1 MGKKYGRVKGLMFI
15 DELTL
20 HFKAGRG
27 GDGVVRWRQEK
38 GIEKGGPS
46 GGNGGKGGD
55 VYAVAIR
62 DAGVLSAYKNVKIF
76 EAGVGEAGS
85 KSLRQGAEGT
95 DIEIKL
101 PVGTRLKNLESGHF
115 IELLED
121 GEKVLLLKGGRG
133 GLGNEHFKGSTNV
146 RPTQWTEGE
155 DGEEADF
162 ELELLL
168 IVDLG
173 LIGLPNAGKSS
184 LLNALTSAKSKV
196 GNFPFTTLE
205 PSLGSFYGLI
215 LADIPGLIEGASEGK
230 GLGHK
235 FLRHIER
242 TKALLH
248 LVSVENENPVE
259 TYNIV
264 RKELEL
270 YNGDITKKREVV
282 LLTKVDTASK
292 EEVDAKVKALLT
304 VSDAVFTVSAIDDK
318 LLSKLGEY
326 LTQTFK

>member
-1 MGKKYGRVKGLMFI
+1 MFI

-55 VYAVAIR
+55 VYAVAVR
-62 DAGVLSAYKNVKIF
+62 DIGILSAYKNVKVF
-76 EAGVGEAGS
+76 EAGNGEAGM
-85 KSLRQGAEGT
+85 KGLKQGGEGT

-101 PVGTRLKNLESGHF
+101 PIGSRLTNLESGF
-115 IELLED
+115 VYELMNE
-121 GEKVLLLKGGRG
+121 GEKTLLLKGGRG
-133 GLGNEHFKGSTNV
+133 GLGNDHFKSSTNV
-146 RPTQWTEGE
+146 RPYQSTSGE
-155 DGEEADF
+155 PGEEADF
-162 ELELLL
+162 QIELLL
-168 IVDLG
+168 IVDIG

-184 LLNALTSAKSKV
+184 MLNALTSAKSKV

-242 TKALLH
+242 TKALVH
-248 LVSVENENPVE
+248 CISAENEDPAVA
-259 TYNIV
+259 YKIV
-264 RKELEL
+264 RRELGL
-270 YNGDITKKREVV
+270 YNKDITEKPEVV
-282 LLTKVDTASK
+282 VLTKIDTIQEK
-292 EEVDAKVKALLT
+292 EIEEKLKALQSVT
-304 VSDAVFTVSAIDDK
+304 KDVYTFSAIDDERIRH
-318 LLSKLGEY
+318 LGEV
-326 LTQTFK
+326 LTQKFK

>member
-1 MGKKYGRVKGLMFI
+1 MFI

-20 HFKAGRG
+20 HFKAGKG

-55 VYAVAIR
+55 VYAVAVR
-62 DAGVLSAYKNVKIF
+62 DIGILAAYKNAKAF
-76 EAGVGEAGS
+76 EAGDGENGS
-85 KSLRQGAEGT
+85 KALRQGGEGK
-95 DIEIKL
+95 DLEIKL
-101 PVGTRLKNLESGHF
+101 PLGARLTNLESGHV
-115 IELLED
+115 IELMED

-133 GLGNEHFKGSTNV
+133 GLGNDHFKSSTNTN
-146 RPTQWTEGE
+146 PFEWTAGE
-155 DGEEADF
+155 LGEEADF
-162 ELELLL
+162 HIELLL

-184 LLNALTSAKSKV
+184 LLNALTAAKSKV

-242 TKALLH
+242 TKALIH
-248 LVSVENENPVE
+248 CVSVENEDPVT
-259 TYNIV
+259 TYMIV

-270 YNGDITKKREVV
+270 YNKDITKKRELV
-282 LLTKVDTASK
+282 LLTKVDMVS
-292 EEVDAKVKALLT
+292 EEEANQKLQALQT
-304 VSDAVFTVSAIDDK
+304 VSREVLMVSAIDDK
-318 LLSKLGEY
+318 LLAKLGEY
-326 LTQTFK
+326 LTQHFK